1 MLERLALQNSVVRQ
15 LILFAVETY
24 RAIGTLVPPYSA
36 LVALLVHAV
45 TCTRRCTLV
54 YSAWKM
60 KCVFRVCVGIETR
73 TGIVPLFA
81 AEEARFRQLFVDA
94 VTRVVPYS
102 SAVPAGHLHVVTALD
117 LVTVLHPR

>member
-1 MLERLALQNSVVRQ
+1 MRR
-15 LILFAVETY
+15 LILFTIETY

-45 TCTRRCTLV
+45 TCIRQCILV

-60 KCVFRVCVGIETR
+60 KCVFRVCVGIKTR

-81 AEEARFRQLFVDA
+81 AEEAWFRQLFVDA

-102 SAVPAGHLHVVTALD
+102 SAVPAGHLHVVTALFCHSIASA
-117 LVTVLHPR
+117 LRN